1 MRFPSKLRVLCLIP
15 LVATL
20 AVGCGSSSTSPTDP
34 DVNSSSDN
42 NDSGTGNP
50 DNESTDNTGANN
62 EDNNTDS
69 NGANND
75 DTTTGNN
82 TGDNSGDTTGTSTLS
97 RSVTPVSQLAVDIT
111 STNRFSV
118 DGQQKAANLT
128 QPTGVVFSV
137 VDNHGGD
144 VFNGNNGDTC
154 ATLGA
159 QFNSCSA
166 VNLHIKDTSGT
177 LDQGDWKLYF
187 HSIRRI
193 LRVDSTEFSVSHVN
207 GDLNV
212 LEPTSEFT
220 GFSQSS
226 VKNIG
231 LVTEFNHLIESDFM
245 PRYWIVRG
253 NGEVVLLP
261 NTDDDTNELQY
272 ALAIAGDNQLQFNGE
287 QAPLAT
293 AASRFSKNQAVQDLV
308 DNSPLSPADLQ
319 RRIIPAPRS
328 IVNGI
333 EGAVT
338 DISGGFSFA
347 GTEINAGSV
356 AALEARQRLI
366 MPLGTGTPLT
376 ASIDTSLGANT
387 YRLNVASNA
396 ITLTGS
402 DQEALFNGAQSL
414 LGAVQIGVGSI
425 PTFTIEDSPRF
436 TYRGMHLDVARNF
449 QSVASV
455 KLLLDQMAAYK
466 LNTLHFHL
474 SDDEGWR
481 LEIPSLPELT
491 SVGAVRKFQLD
502 SEGQITEIAG
512 LMPQLG
518 SGPESD
524 NQGSGFFTRAEF
536 IDLLQYA
543 ADRHISVIPEFDMPA
558 HARAAVIAMR
568 ARAVNLGDPLD
579 TNVRIDDPDDTSR
592 YLTIQHYD
600 DGIINPC
607 IPGTYN
613 LISSVVNDV
622 QAMYSQAGQSL
633 DVWHM
638 GGDEAN
644 NVFKGSGFQAENID
658 VNAWEFPWEASP
670 ACASF
675 IANTPE
681 VSSRDDLQIYFV
693 GQVAQILADA
703 GIPAMYAY
711 QDIYD
716 TIAASSLATTRAGVA
731 FWEPISS
738 GNGVN
743 NANDLT
749 NRGFETVVAVP
760 DFLYFDFAQEVD
772 PSERG
777 FYWATRFTD
786 ARKVFSFA
794 PENLPQN
801 AETSVNRE
809 GRAWSATG
817 SGDYQGFIGM
827 QGHLWGETVRTAEQ
841 MEYMLFPRLF
851 ALAERAWAKG
861 AWELDYQAGVTFSGS
876 TNLVNKDV
884 LNQDFATFAQ
894 ALALKELPKLD
905 AANIRYRIPVPGAS
919 NESGALVMN
928 SSLPGLPLQFST
940 DGNTFSNF
948 TAGNPAGAVT
958 AIRATTPNASR
969 VGRAD
974 SFPQ

>member
-1 MRFPSKLRVLCLIP
+1 MRFTSKFRVLCLITA
-15 LVATL
+15 VATL
-20 AVGCGSSSTSPTDP
+20 AAGCGSSSTSPI
-34 DVNSSSDN
+34 NSDN
-42 NDSGTGNP
+42 NSNTEADNPNTGNTGTENPDNTGNGNP
-50 DNESTDNTGANN
+50 DNNTDNNPDSTPPGNT
-62 EDNNTDS
+62 DNNPGG
-69 NGANND
+69 NAGA
-75 DTTTGNN
+75 
-82 TGDNSGDTTGTSTLS
+82 STLS

-111 STNRFSV
+111 TTNRFSA
-118 DGQQKAANLT
+118 DGQQKAASLT

-144 VFNGNNGDTC
+144 VFNGSDGNTC

-245 PRYWIVRG
+245 PRYWIARG
-253 NGEVVLLP
+253 NGEVELLS
-261 NTDDDTNELQY
+261 NTDDDTDESQY
-272 ALAIAGDNQLQFNGE
+272 ALAITGDNQLQFNGE

-293 AASRFSKNQAVQDLV
+293 AATRFAKNQAVQNLV
-308 DNSPLSPADLQ
+308 DSSPLSSADLQ

-328 IVNGI
+328 IVNGL
-333 EGAVT
+333 EGAVA

-347 GTEINAGSV
+347 GTALNAGSV

-366 MPLGTGTPLT
+366 MPIGTGIPLSAT
-376 ASIDTSLGANT
+376 IDTNLGANA
-387 YRLNVASNA
+387 YRLDVASNA

-414 LGAVQIGVGSI
+414 LGAVQIGIGSI
-425 PTFTIEDSPRF
+425 PTFTVEDSPRF

-455 KLLLDQMAAYK
+455 KMLLDQMAAYK
-466 LNTLHFHL
+466 LNQLHLHL

-481 LEIPSLPELT
+481 LEIPSIPELT

-502 SEGQITEIAG
+502 SEGQVTEIAG

-518 SGPESD
+518 SGPESN

-536 IDLLQYA
+536 VDLLQYA
-543 ADRHISVIPEFDMPA
+543 GDRQISIIPEFDMPA

-568 ARAVNLGDPLD
+568 VRAVNLGDALD

-592 YLTIQHYD
+592 YLTIQHYND
-600 DGIINPC
+600 NIINPC

-622 QAMYSQAGQSL
+622 QSMYTQAGQPL

-658 VNAWEFPWEASP
+658 VNAWDFPWEASP

-693 GQVAQILADA
+693 RQVAQILADA

-716 TIAASSLATTRAGVA
+716 TIQASSLATSRAGVA
-731 FWEPISS
+731 FWEPITS

-817 SGDYQGFIGM
+817 SGAYQGFIGM

-841 MEYMLFPRLF
+841 MEYMVFPRLF
-851 ALAERAWAKG
+851 ALAERAWSKG
-861 AWELDYQAGVTFSGS
+861 DWELDYQAGVTFSGS

-905 AANIRYRIPVPGAS
+905 AANIRYRIPVPGAVS
-919 NESGALVMN
+919 ENGTLVMN

-940 DGNTFSNF
+940 DGNTFSDF
-948 TAGNPAGAVT
+948 IPGNTAGAVT
-958 AIRATTPNASR
+958 AVRATTPAASR
-969 VGRAD
+969 TGRAD